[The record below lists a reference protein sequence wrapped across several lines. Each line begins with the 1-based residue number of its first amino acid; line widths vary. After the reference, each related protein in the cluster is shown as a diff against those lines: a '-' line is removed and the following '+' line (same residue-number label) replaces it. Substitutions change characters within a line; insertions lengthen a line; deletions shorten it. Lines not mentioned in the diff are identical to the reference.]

1 MRFLGNKTAIVPD
14 IESLLRQ
21 KGLLRNGLSFFDAF
35 CGTGSVADYFK
46 QYYNIILNDNL
57 SWAVTYSWGRVCA
70 PSCLFHKLGLD
81 PFAYLNGTPTSRHG
95 FIFNHYSPG
104 NSARMYFTP
113 ENAGRID
120 YFRWQIEQWNQD
132 GLLTEN
138 EYRYLLACLIESVSG
153 VSNTAGV
160 YGAFLKKWDARA
172 LKPIVFERVEAARAP
187 CGGLTA
193 YTEKIEDIISEVDCD
208 ILYLDPPYTQNQ
220 YGTQY
225 HLLETLVLD
234 DHPTISAVTGSR
246 KTAPMRSDWSKD
258 IKCHILFDRVI
269 AKTKAKYI
277 VFSYNND
284 GFMSKEFIESTLKRY
299 GKEHTYTCKKIP
311 YKKYQNWKSRNGN
324 THFEY
329 LFFVEKKDEAEVIYE
344 SPLNYI
350 GSKAKVIP
358 EIKRCADSSRH
369 TFYDLFGGGFNV
381 GINMCSSAVKY
392 VDINHFITDLI
403 ESFRTNDTYDYISY
417 VKKQI
422 KYYGLKKADA
432 ESYQRAREAY
442 NAVPAEKRDPRLLFT
457 VILYGYQQQIRFNS
471 SHEFNNP
478 VGMRWFN
485 DKVLEKM
492 VSFSRKI
499 KECHCEFISASYAD
513 LEHEI
518 DADAFVYM
526 DPPYQLTTGSYN
538 DGKRGFRGWNKTLE
552 AELFAFAD
560 RLSARN
566 IPFMLSYVAEHKGQ
580 KNAALLEWI
589 QRRGYNLIELGE
601 IIGISGSKRKEVLIL
616 NYDVS
621 DGTPFCHQEK
631 PAEIKADGPVL
642 Q

>member
-1 MRFLGNKTAIVPD
+1 MRFLGNKTSIIPD
-14 IESLLRQ
+14 IVSLLNQ
-21 KGLLRNGLSFFDAF
+21 KGLLRKGLSFFDAF
-35 CGTGSVADYFK
+35 CGTGSVADFFK
-46 QYYNIILNDNL
+46 QYYRIILNDNL

-70 PSCLFHKLGLD
+70 QACTFDKLDVD
-81 PFAYLNGTPTSRHG
+81 PFVFLNGSCELKRG
-95 FIFNHYSPG
+95 FIFNNYSPG
-104 NSARMYFTP
+104 NSDRMYFTA
-113 ENAGRID
+113 ENAGKID

-132 GLLTEN
+132 GLLSKN
-138 EYRYLLACLIESVSG
+138 EYKYLLACLIESVSK

-172 LKPIVFERVEAARAP
+172 LKPIVFERVDAVPEL

-193 YTEKIEDIISEVDCD
+193 YTEKIENIISDVDCD

-234 DHPTISAVTGSR
+234 DDPEISRVTGSR

-258 IKCHILFDRVI
+258 IKSHILFDKVI

-299 GKEHTYTCKKIP
+299 GRENTYTCKKIP
-311 YKKYQNWKSRNGN
+311 YKKYQNWKSTNRK

-329 LFFVEKKDEAEVIYE
+329 LFFVEKKDESEVVYE

-350 GSKAKVIP
+350 GNKAKVVPAIRGYS
-358 EIKRCADSSRH
+358 ISDCH
-369 TFYDLFGGGFNV
+369 TFFDLFGGGFNV
-381 GINMCSSAVKY
+381 GINVPNAAVKY
-392 VDINHFITDLI
+392 VDINHFVADLI
-403 ESFRTNDTYDYISY
+403 ESFKTNDTYEYISY
-417 VKKQI
+417 VRKQI
-422 KYYGLKKADA
+422 KHYGLKTADA
-432 ESYQRAREAY
+432 ESYQLVRNIY
-442 NAVPAEKRDPRLLFT
+442 NSMPVEKRDPRLLFT
-457 VILYGYQQQIRFNS
+457 IILYGYQQQIRFNS

-499 KECHCEFISASYAD
+499 KECHCEFISASFT
-513 LEHEI
+513 EI
-518 DADAFVYM
+518 EGEIEADAFVYM

-538 DGKRGFRGWNKTLE
+538 DGKRGFKGWNKKLE
-552 AELFAFAD
+552 AELFSFAD
-560 RLSARN
+560 RLTERH
-566 IPFMLSYVAEHKGQ
+566 IPFMLSYVTEHKG
-580 KNAALLEWI
+580 KTNTALLQWV
-589 QRRGYNLIELGE
+589 QAHKYRLIALGDV
-601 IIGISGSKRKEVLIL
+601 IGISGSKRKEVLIL
-616 NYDVS
+616 NYDV
-621 DGTPFCHQEK
+621 QE
-631 PAEIKADGPVL
+631 
-642 Q
+642 

>member
-14 IESLLRQ
+14 IESLLRK
-21 KGLLRNGLSFFDAF
+21 KGLLQNGLSLFDAF

-46 QYYNIILNDNL
+46 RYYNIILNDNL

-70 PSCLFHKLGLD
+70 PSCRFHKLGMD
-81 PFAYLNGTPTSRHG
+81 PFAHLNGNRESRHG
-95 FIFNHYSPG
+95 FIFNNYSPG
-104 NSARMYFTP
+104 NSSRMYFTP

-132 GLLTEN
+132 GLLSGD
-138 EYRYLLACLIESVSG
+138 EYKYLLACLIESVSG

-172 LKPIVFERVEAARAP
+172 LKPIVFERVDAAQAL
-187 CGGLTA
+187 CGGLSA
-193 YTEKIEDIISEVDCD
+193 YTGKIEDIISEVDCD

-234 DHPTISAVTGSR
+234 DAPAISAVTGSR

-258 IKCHILFDRVI
+258 IKCHILLDKVI
-269 AKTKAKYI
+269 AETRAKYI

-284 GFMSKEFIESTLKRY
+284 GFMSKEFIEATLKRY
-299 GKEHTYTCKKIP
+299 GKEDTYVCKKIP
-311 YKKYQNWKSRNGN
+311 YKKYQNWKSRNKN

-329 LFFVEKKDEAEVIYE
+329 LFFIEKKQEDSVVYE
-344 SPLNYI
+344 SPLNYT
-350 GSKAKVIP
+350 GNKAKIVP
-358 EIKRCADSSRH
+358 AIKRYADGRRRI
-369 TFYDLFGGGFNV
+369 FYDLFGGGFNV
-381 GINMCSSAVKY
+381 GINMPNEIVKY

-403 ESFRTNDTYDYISY
+403 RSFRAQDTYEYISY

-422 KYYGLKKADA
+422 KHYGLEKANA
-432 ESYQRAREAY
+432 ESYQRARNDY
-442 NAVPAEKRDPRLLFT
+442 NSAPEGERDPRLLFT

-499 KECHCEFISASYAD
+499 KECDCEFISASYTDIEA
-513 LEHEI
+513 EI
-518 DADAFVYM
+518 GADAFVYM

-538 DGKRGFRGWNKTLE
+538 DGKRGFKGWNRQLE
-552 AELFAFAD
+552 TELFSFAD
-560 RLSARN
+560 RLSQRN
-566 IPFMLSYVAEHKGQ
+566 IPFMLSYVAEHKGK
-580 KNAALLEWI
+580 KNTALLQWI
-589 QRRGYNLIELGE
+589 QARNYHVVELGE
-601 IIGISGSKRKEVLIL
+601 VIGISGSKRKEVLIL
-616 NYDVS
+616 NYDI
-621 DGTPFCHQEK
+621 PE
-631 PAEIKADGPVL
+631 
-642 Q
+642 

>member
-1 MRFLGNKTAIVPD
+1 MRFLGNKTAILPD
-14 IESLLRQ
+14 IERLLRK
-21 KGLLRNGLSFFDAF
+21 KGLLRNGLTLFDAF

-46 QYYNIILNDNL
+46 KYYRIILNDNL
-57 SWAVTYSWGRVCA
+57 SWAVTYSWGRICA
-70 PSCLFHKLGLD
+70 HSCRFKKLGVD
-81 PFAYLNGTPTSRHG
+81 PFVYLNGSCESRHG
-95 FIFNHYSPG
+95 FIFNNYSPG
-104 NSARMYFTP
+104 NSSRMYFTQK
-113 ENAGRID
+113 NAGRID
-120 YFRWQIEQWNQD
+120 YFRWQIEQWKRD
-132 GLLTEN
+132 GLISED
-138 EYRYLLACLIESVSG
+138 EYKYLLACLIESVSG

-172 LKPIVFERVEAARAP
+172 LKPIVFERVDAAQAL

-193 YTEKIEDIISEVDCD
+193 YTQKIEDIISDVECD

-234 DHPTISAVTGSR
+234 DQPAISAVTGSR

-258 IKCHILFDRVI
+258 IKCHILFDKVI

-284 GFMSKEFIESTLKRY
+284 GFMSKEFIEATLKRY
-299 GKEHTYTCKKIP
+299 GKEGTYDCKKIP
-311 YKKYQNWKSRNGN
+311 YKKYQNWKSRNGKK
-324 THFEY
+324 HFEY
-329 LFFVEKKDEAEVIYE
+329 LFFMEKKDEHDVVYE
-344 SPLNYI
+344 SPLNYT
-350 GSKAKVIP
+350 GNKVKIVP
-358 EIKRCADSSRH
+358 AIKSYVVDGRR

-381 GINMCSSAVKY
+381 GINMPGETVKY

-403 ESFRTNDTYDYISY
+403 KSFRENDTYEYISY

-422 KYYGLKKADA
+422 KHYGLEKAKA
-432 ESYQRAREAY
+432 ESYQRARNDY
-442 NAVPAEKRDPRLLFT
+442 NSAPAKERDPRLLFT

-471 SHEFNNP
+471 SYEFNNP

-499 KECHCEFISASYAD
+499 KECSCQFISASYGD
-513 LEHEI
+513 MEREI
-518 DADAFVYM
+518 GADAFVYM

-538 DGKRGFRGWNKTLE
+538 DGKRGFKGWNGALE

-560 RLSARN
+560 RLSERG
-566 IPFMLSYVAEHKGQ
+566 IPFMLSYVAEHKGK
-580 KNAALLEWI
+580 KNTALLQWI
-589 QRRGYNLIELGE
+589 EAHGYRLIELGE
-601 IIGISGSKRKEVLIL
+601 VTGISGSKRKEVLIL
-616 NYDVS
+616 NYDI
-621 DGTPFCHQEK
+621 PK
-631 PAEIKADGPVL
+631 
-642 Q
+642 